1 METVAV
7 DDQWIETF
15 KTISI
20 EEINSPTKINK
31 YEIPTNFDCEEF
43 QKMMTEKCEKISE
56 QRKIRMKR
64 MKPLFASQPRLQMI
78 CRDWHNGFLDSGFT
92 TYIFYGATVI
102 SFKRQEIDLK
112 YVINLCG
119 YNLTE
124 LRLYDYHGG
133 LHVDEYPCSQLMPLI
148 KSNCFNLTKL
158 VLRFKEMESNDCDNV
173 FSNMSHLE
181 ELSIYR
187 ECENST
193 LPMTLIKSLE
203 HVCETLKT
211 LVIICH
217 PEPLSYPY
225 QVPVSSVSSVLSPET
240 EALLTVISSMK
251 NLESTTIRLDYGFT
265 DEFFINLI
273 NNSKNLKNLNICG
286 SNITDKGL
294 IAIDKL
300 HQLKITNSSV
310 IELVKNLPN
319 LETLYIQNT
328 KATIELVEEITK
340 LTEDRQR
347 KLTVWVSF
355 KMNDNNDSP
364 ATVINPALTFIDT
377 IGSLGYLKSTQAL
390 QKKNDGTPLSLSTFN
405 TPGSIKKTPGILAP
419 TPAKN
424 KVNINPETS
433 IDGAQ
438 TPAEQKQLKQQ
449 SSLNLGALPAPKN
462 HYQIVIPDNEITDE
476 TADNQDDDIIEDQA
490 DIDARK

>member
-1 METVAV
+1 METVEIDAEWVETFKTISKEEINSPTRINRYDIPYERIGCDADEFEKIITSNMETVAV

-64 MKPLFASQPRLQMI
+64 MKPLFASQPRLQM
-78 CRDWHNGFLDSGFT
+78 T
-92 TYIFYGATVI
+92 
-102 SFKRQEIDLK
+102 
-112 YVINLCG
+112 
-119 YNLTE
+119 
-124 LRLYDYHGG
+124 
-133 LHVDEYPCSQLMPLI
+133 
-148 KSNCFNLTKL
+148 
-158 VLRFKEMESNDCDNV
+158 
-173 FSNMSHLE
+173 
-181 ELSIYR
+181 
-187 ECENST
+187 
-193 LPMTLIKSLE
+193 
-203 HVCETLKT
+203 
-211 LVIICH
+211 
-217 PEPLSYPY
+217 
-225 QVPVSSVSSVLSPET
+225 
-240 EALLTVISSMK
+240 
-251 NLESTTIRLDYGFT
+251 
-265 DEFFINLI
+265 
-273 NNSKNLKNLNICG
+273 
-286 SNITDKGL
+286 
-294 IAIDKL
+294 
-300 HQLKITNSSV
+300 
-310 IELVKNLPN
+310 
-319 LETLYIQNT
+319 
-328 KATIELVEEITK
+328 
-340 LTEDRQR
+340 
-347 KLTVWVSF
+347 
-355 KMNDNNDSP
+355 
-364 ATVINPALTFIDT
+364 
-377 IGSLGYLKSTQAL
+377 L